1 MFWFDAAK
9 IYNFRELYIRRR
21 SKVYLPRE
29 FQFRSHDIILF
40 VDFGIVTLNSTNQR
54 IIKHK
59 QL

>member
-21 SKVYLPRE
+21 SKVYLLRE

-40 VDFGIVTLNSTNQR
+40 VDFGIGTLNSINQR